1 MHTQLVPGTRLVV
14 SRRGYRHH
22 GIYAG
27 RGRVIHYAGWGRY
40 PRGRI
45 EDVSLQHFMG
55 TRPLQVGV
63 APDASRASDIL
74 HRARSRLGEC
84 QYDPLCNNCEHFC
97 NWCELG
103 ESRSLQVETLARPV
117 LLLLRAA
124 VRIESRW
131 RGLLRPLA
139 LLESYVSMSASLEPP
154 AAKGARR
161 DASPWIDL

>member
-1 MHTQLVPGTRLVV
+1 MNTQLVPGTRVVV

-27 RGRVIHYAGWGRY
+27 HGRVIHYAGWGQY

-45 EDVSLQHFMG
+45 EEVSLQQFTR

-63 APDASRASDIL
+63 APDASRASVIL
-74 HRARSRLGEC
+74 QRARSRLGEC
-84 QYDPLCNNCEHFC
+84 QYDLLRNNCEHFC

-103 ESRSLQVETLARPV
+103 EPRSLQVETLARPV
-117 LLLLRAA
+117 LLLLRTA
-124 VRIESRW
+124 VRIGQRW
-131 RGLLRPLA
+131 NFLTHLA
-139 LLESYVSMSASLEPP
+139 LLESNVSMPPSLEAQ
-154 AAKGARR
+154 AANGASR